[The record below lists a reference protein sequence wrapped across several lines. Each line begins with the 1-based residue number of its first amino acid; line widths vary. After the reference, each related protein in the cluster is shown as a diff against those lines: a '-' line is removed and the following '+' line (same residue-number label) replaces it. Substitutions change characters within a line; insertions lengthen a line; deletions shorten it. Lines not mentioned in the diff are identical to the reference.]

1 MSQRLPDS
9 KRNELIANYM
19 EGKEDPE
26 YEVIPN
32 KNTKG
37 KYTVRKRKV
46 NLPVEKEEPQVE
58 IESKE
63 ETKESEPEQDQK
75 ESLEQGQYFNP
86 YNPYMF
92 QDYQMMMNKML
103 VEQMKL
109 MRQQMKYQNKKR
121 EKLKTKSKKIYDLL
135 YDLAK
140 PKEVNHEEEEIN
152 EEPEKIEPPR
162 QPIKEENHTNYFES
176 DYKNK
181 EPSKP
186 KPEPDSDSEHE
197 PEQPQYKQEYEAKID
212 QMGGFIRMPSRRD
225 RLNFKNF
232 NI

>member
-1 MSQRLPDS
+1 MTQRLPDS

-32 KNTKG
+32 KSIKG

-46 NLPVEKEEPQVE
+46 NLPVEEKKPPVKIEDDEETV

-63 ETKESEPEQDQK
+63 EKEDDEPDP
-75 ESLEQGQYFNP
+75 GQYFNQ

-103 VEQMKL
+103 VEQMQL

-121 EKLKTKSKKIYDLL
+121 DKTK
-135 YDLAK
+135 
-140 PKEVNHEEEEIN
+140 
-152 EEPEKIEPPR
+152 
-162 QPIKEENHTNYFES
+162 QNYFVL
-176 DYKNK
+176 
-181 EPSKP
+181 
-186 KPEPDSDSEHE
+186 
-197 PEQPQYKQEYEAKID
+197 
-212 QMGGFIRMPSRRD
+212 F
-225 RLNFKNF
+225 
-232 NI
+232 